1 MTSVSNYN
9 LLKQKVAE
17 TVCESDRCLTEL
29 DIEKEL
35 AKRYLYPKKQ
45 IKQAIRVLVSE
56 QALAYTYKYG
66 QTFLEKSFNK
76 PVRISKRV
84 VVKPPS
90 IAYRPKA
97 GDLVIELLQGV
108 SFGNGEHPTT
118 RLAIR
123 GIEYALSSDRFLR
136 EEQNTFA
143 LDIGTGSGV
152 LAITAVLFGI
162 NRAIGIDI
170 DPVAISEATKN
181 ISLNKLSGK
190 ISINNR
196 TLNDIDR
203 QFLLI
208 TANLRSPSL
217 KKLYSSLNRITKH
230 KAVVVISG
238 LKISEMIDV
247 QKLYTQKL
255 FKLERK
261 EVEKGWG
268 AMVFKKTD

>member
-1 MTSVSNYN
+1 MTSVNKYN

-17 TVCESDRCLTEL
+17 TVFESDRCLTQL

-35 AKRYLYPKKQ
+35 ANRYFYPKKQ
-45 IKQAIRVLVSE
+45 IKQAIKALVAE
-56 QALAYTYKYG
+56 QTLTYTYKYG

-123 GIEYALSSDRFLR
+123 GIEHALSSDRFLR
-136 EEQNTFA
+136 GDQNKFA
-143 LDIGTGSGV
+143 LDIGTGSGI

-162 NRAIGIDI
+162 DKAIGIDI
-170 DPVAISEATKN
+170 DSVARSEAKNN
-181 ISLNKLSGK
+181 ISLHCCPK
-190 ISINNR
+190 
-196 TLNDIDR
+196 
-203 QFLLI
+203 
-208 TANLRSPSL
+208 
-217 KKLYSSLNRITKH
+217 
-230 KAVVVISG
+230 
-238 LKISEMIDV
+238 
-247 QKLYTQKL
+247 
-255 FKLERK
+255 
-261 EVEKGWG
+261 
-268 AMVFKKTD
+268 